1 MNKKTFTLIELLV
14 VIAII
19 AILAAMLLPALNQA
33 REKANFITCTNII
46 KQIGNCYAFYGQD
59 YDDAAMQKFIDM
71 GKNPNVTG
79 YSLLGGEP
87 MDQLMD
93 DMLLKTVQEIKKQT
107 GKTIWLWTGFT
118 YETLNDRQREI
129 LKYIDVMIDGQF
141 VDEKKNLTLLFRG
154 SENQRI
160 IDVQKTLEKG
170 EIVPWERENGY

>member
-1 MNKKTFTLIELLV
+1 MKYAQMRQFDVANGVGIRTSLFVSGCHFHCKNCF
-14 VIAII
+14 
-19 AILAAMLLPALNQA
+19 N
-33 REKANFITCTNII
+33 REYWPFD
-46 KQIGNCYAFYGQD
+46 YGQE

-93 DMLLKTVQEIKKQT
+93 DMMLKTVQEIKKQT
-107 GKTIWLWTGFT
+107 GKTIWMWTGFT
-118 YETLNDRQREI
+118 FETLNDRQKEI
-129 LKYIDVMIDGQF
+129 VKYVDVLIDGQF

-160 IDVQKTLEKG
+160 IDVQKTLSEGKV
-170 EIVPWERENGY
+170 IPWERENGY

>member
-1 MNKKTFTLIELLV
+1 MKYAQMRQFDV
-14 VIAII
+14 
-19 AILAAMLLPALNQA
+19 
-33 REKANFITCTNII
+33 ANGVGIRTSLFVSGCHF
-46 KQIGNCYAFYGQD
+46 KCKNCFNEEYWPFDYGQE

-93 DMLLKTVQEIKKQT
+93 NMLLKTVQEIKKQT
-107 GKTIWLWTGFT
+107 GKTIWMWTGFT

-160 IDVQKTLEKG
+160 IDVQKTLAKG

>member
-1 MNKKTFTLIELLV
+1 MRQFDVANGVGIRTSLFVSGCHFHCKNCF
-14 VIAII
+14 
-19 AILAAMLLPALNQA
+19 N
-33 REKANFITCTNII
+33 REYWPFD
-46 KQIGNCYAFYGQD
+46 YGQE

-93 DMLLKTVQEIKKQT
+93 DMMLKTVQEIKKQT
-107 GKTIWLWTGFT
+107 GKTIWMWTGFT
-118 YETLNDRQREI
+118 FETLNDRQKEI
-129 LKYIDVMIDGQF
+129 VKYVDVLIDGQF

-160 IDVQKTLEKG
+160 IDVQKTLSEGK
-170 EIVPWERENGY
+170 IIPWERENGY

>member
-1 MNKKTFTLIELLV
+1 MKYAQMRQFDVANGVGIRTSLFVSGCHFHCKNCF
-14 VIAII
+14 
-19 AILAAMLLPALNQA
+19 N
-33 REKANFITCTNII
+33 REYWPFD
-46 KQIGNCYAFYGQD
+46 YGTE
-59 YDDAAMQKFIDM
+59 YDDEAMQKFIDM
-71 GKNPNVTG
+71 GKSPNVTG

-107 GKTIWLWTGFT
+107 GKTIWMWSGFT
-118 YETLNDRQREI
+118 FEEMNSRQKEI
-129 LKYIDVMIDGQF
+129 LQYVDVLVDGQF

-160 IDVQKTLEKG
+160 IDVQKTLTKG

>member
-1 MNKKTFTLIELLV
+1 MKYAQMRQFDVANGVGIRTSLFVSGCHFKCKNCF
-14 VIAII
+14 
-19 AILAAMLLPALNQA
+19 NQ
-33 REKANFITCTNII
+33 EYWPFD
-46 KQIGNCYAFYGQD
+46 YGQE

-87 MDQLMD
+87 LDQLMD

-107 GKTIWLWTGFT
+107 GKTIWMWTGFT

>member
-1 MNKKTFTLIELLV
+1 MKYAQMRQYDV
-14 VIAII
+14 
-19 AILAAMLLPALNQA
+19 
-33 REKANFITCTNII
+33 ANGVGIRTSLFVSGCHFHC
-46 KQIGNCYAFYGQD
+46 KNCFNEEYWPFDYGQE
-59 YDDAAMQKFIDM
+59 YDDAAMQKFIDL
-71 GKNPNVTG
+71 GKSPNVTG

-107 GKTIWLWTGFT
+107 GKTIWMWSGFT
-118 YETLNDRQREI
+118 FEEMNARQKEI
-129 LKYIDVMIDGQF
+129 LQYVDVLVDGQF
-141 VDEKKNLTLLFRG
+141 IDENKNLTLLFRG

>member
-1 MNKKTFTLIELLV
+1 MKYAQMRQFDV
-14 VIAII
+14 
-19 AILAAMLLPALNQA
+19 
-33 REKANFITCTNII
+33 ANGVGIRTSLFVSGCDFHC
-46 KQIGNCYAFYGQD
+46 KNCFNEEYWPFDYGQE
-59 YDDAAMQKFIDM
+59 YDDAAMQKFIDL
-71 GKNPNVTG
+71 GKSPNVTG

-107 GKTIWLWTGFT
+107 GKTIWMWSGFT
-118 YETLNDRQREI
+118 FEEMNARQKEI
-129 LKYIDVMIDGQF
+129 LQYVDVLVDGQF
-141 VDEKKNLTLLFRG
+141 IDEKKNLTLLFRG

>member
-1 MNKKTFTLIELLV
+1 MKYAQMRQFDV
-14 VIAII
+14 
-19 AILAAMLLPALNQA
+19 
-33 REKANFITCTNII
+33 ANGVGIRTSLFVSGCHF
-46 KQIGNCYAFYGQD
+46 KCKNCFNEEYWPFDYGQD

-118 YETLNDRQREI
+118 YETLNDRQCEI

>member
-1 MNKKTFTLIELLV
+1 MKYAQMRQFDV
-14 VIAII
+14 
-19 AILAAMLLPALNQA
+19 
-33 REKANFITCTNII
+33 ANGVGIRTSLFVSGCHFHC
-46 KQIGNCYAFYGQD
+46 KNCFNEEYWPFDYGQE
-59 YDDAAMQKFIDM
+59 YDDAAMQKFIDL
-71 GKNPNVTG
+71 GKSPNVTG

-107 GKTIWLWTGFT
+107 GKTIWMWSGFT
-118 YETLNDRQREI
+118 FEEMNARQKEI
-129 LKYIDVMIDGQF
+129 LQYVDVLVDGQF
-141 VDEKKNLTLLFRG
+141 IDENKNLTLLFRG

>member
-1 MNKKTFTLIELLV
+1 MKYAQMRQFDV
-14 VIAII
+14 
-19 AILAAMLLPALNQA
+19 
-33 REKANFITCTNII
+33 ANGVGIRTSLFVSGCHF
-46 KQIGNCYAFYGQD
+46 KCKNCFNEEYWPFDYGWE

-93 DMLLKTVQEIKKQT
+93 NMLLKTVQEIKKQT
-107 GKTIWLWTGFT
+107 GKTIWMWTGFT

-160 IDVQKTLEKG
+160 IDVQKTLAKG

>member
-1 MNKKTFTLIELLV
+1 MKYAQMRQFDV
-14 VIAII
+14 
-19 AILAAMLLPALNQA
+19 
-33 REKANFITCTNII
+33 ANGVGIRTSLFVSGCHF
-46 KQIGNCYAFYGQD
+46 KCKNCFNEEYWPFDYGQD

-107 GKTIWLWTGFT
+107 GKTIWMWTGFT
-118 YETLNDRQREI
+118 YETLNIKQKEI
-129 LKYIDVMIDGQF
+129 LKYVDVLVDGQF

>member
-1 MNKKTFTLIELLV
+1 MKYAQMRQFDV
-14 VIAII
+14 
-19 AILAAMLLPALNQA
+19 
-33 REKANFITCTNII
+33 ANGVGIRTSLFVSGCHF
-46 KQIGNCYAFYGQD
+46 KCKNCFNEEYWPFDYGTD

-141 VDEKKNLTLLFRG
+141 VDEKKNLTLLVRG